1 MEIIKQFGK
10 ITLNDNIF
18 IDSKIINKDKDQ
30 QTSIINWIK
39 QKTNKNMVKFEKIFT
54 MSLNGDLSKDFQIF
68 YDNKGQTLI
77 IIITTKNNNFWRVYS
92 AKLGK

>member
-1 MEIIKQFGK
+1 MKILKKCKDYVDIKIKFEFDEQLNLILEIIKQFGK

-39 QKTNKNMVKFEKIFT
+39 QKQIKIWLNLKKF
-54 MSLNGDLSKDFQIF
+54 LQ
-68 YDNKGQTLI
+68 
-77 IIITTKNNNFWRVYS
+77 
-92 AKLGK
+92 